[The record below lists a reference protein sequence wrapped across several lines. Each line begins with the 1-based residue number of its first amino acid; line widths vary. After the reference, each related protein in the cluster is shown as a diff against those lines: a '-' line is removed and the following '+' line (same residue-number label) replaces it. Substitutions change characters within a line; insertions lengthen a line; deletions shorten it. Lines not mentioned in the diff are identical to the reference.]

1 MSTIVVAE
9 RSKTVRRM
17 VEISLARH
25 PLTLQFVDD
34 AQSALQAASQAAAV
48 IIDAAFDD
56 GYALAQQIKA
66 TTSAKTILLVGRN
79 TRFDAARGRQAQLD
93 AHLTKPFLTQQLI
106 EKVFTTLGQAV
117 PDGALFKSSMLN
129 IPLAR
134 KTAPKPPAPAM
145 AKPAAPKPAPAAA
158 VIPRRQAAAPT
169 PPRPKVSAP
178 PPVASSPAAPALLEP
193 SPTPPGAFTPADNL
207 QANVAAAAGAAAQTL
222 GSALEGASKE
232 VVERIAWEV
241 IPRLAEAILKE
252 EIAKVV
258 RARIAQ

>member
-1 MSTIVVAE
+1 MPTIVVAE

-25 PLTLQFVDD
+25 PLTIQFVDD
-34 AQSALQAASQAAAV
+34 SQSALQAAGQAAAV
-48 IIDAAFDD
+48 IVDAAFDD

-66 TTSAKTILLVGRN
+66 TTAAKTILLVGRN
-79 TRFDAARGRQAQLD
+79 SRYDAARGRQAQLD

-106 EKVFTTLGQAV
+106 EKLFKALGQAV

-134 KTAPKPPAPAM
+134 KPA
-145 AKPAAPKPAPAAA
+145 AAPKPAPAAA
-158 VIPRRQAAAPT
+158 VIPRRQAPAPAAPAARAAT
-169 PPRPKVSAP
+169 AVAPTISAP
-178 PPVASSPAAPALLEP
+178 PPSVAPSVPPPMLAP
-193 SPTPPGAFTPADNL
+193 SPTPPGAFEPPTTSL
-207 QANVAAAAGAAAQTL
+207 QADVAAAAGTAAQTL
-222 GSALEGASKE
+222 GAALEGASKE
-232 VVERIAWEV
+232 IVERIAWTV
-241 IPRLAEAILKE
+241 IPKLAEAILKE